1 MSIRLFYYRASGLYF
16 GGLNKVGG
24 LPLTESFALATV

>member
-1 MSIRLFYYRASGLYF
+1 LYYRASGLYF